1 LLHELRTWS
10 DAGQDDDITV
20 VAVRRRF
27 ERLAD
32 ELYSILRDVLGDDR
46 AGQAWETLPRPD
58 DHEGAD
64 AWTGS
69 LAGDRQ
75 SSAESFRARSG
86 ARVERTDPSGAGR
99 IPIMTS
105 LQKRTAETPGAQ
117 RISNICAAKRD
128 ALVRLALASSS
139 ANAAPLR

>member
-1 LLHELRTWS
+1 VMMYTDGVVEATNSSGEYFGYERLERLLIESATLKPRALVARLLHELRAWS

-64 AWTGS
+64 AWTEALPEIVKAVQSRFGRG
-69 LAGDRQ
+69 LARELNAQ
-75 SSAESFRARSG
+75 IRLTLEEYRS
-86 ARVERTDPSGAGR
+86 
-99 IPIMTS
+99 
-105 LQKRTAETPGAQ
+105 
-117 RISNICAAKRD
+117 
-128 ALVRLALASSS
+128 
-139 ANAAPLR
+139 